1 MKLSRKQ
8 QCEQTIP
15 TKSYNTSVAQM
26 DFTQT
31 NLCSRVIVSSISSL
45 KLKMI
50 LRLNVKRSW
59 IHIDKL
65 TQTALLRGDRILEE
79 MSPCWGL
86 ATCVSRGIL
95 LKKKT

>member
-1 MKLSRKQ
+1 MQLSREQ

-31 NLCSRVIVSSISSL
+31 NLCSQVTVSPIYSL
-45 KLKMI
+45 KLKMT
-50 LRLNVKRSW
+50 LRPNARRSQ

-65 TQTALLRGDRILEE
+65 TQMTQLRGEMIFAE
-79 MSPCWGL
+79 MS
-86 ATCVSRGIL
+86 
-95 LKKKT
+95 